1 MKNRFLFIAGALAFL
16 LGSIVSCTETPPEEN
31 PDPVKIT
38 QQQLTFDYYAQE
50 FTVPVSGKDIK
61 IETSADWIH
70 ASVVPLKK
78 VLSVS
83 IDQNHTK
90 ESREGL
96 ITILSSSQHQNC
108 TVVQRA
114 TTRTPDTREG
124 IKESEKI
131 GQAVANSVQTILA
144 NASDDTP
151 ASAIA
156 AEIAKLDEVISAQ
169 ADKEGEN
176 IHFMKRDSTFTTVV
190 LHPEKYG
197 IYPGTKGNTRSSVSR
212 PKSGSIGATRSLATK
227 SAILLQPFYSDG
239 IGVDFRWMDTQL
251 KEVGIHLDYYL
262 DDKADLS
269 KFRGDNLAK
278 YDLVLLYTHGGLW
291 EIPSYSYKEFL
302 IVTSGQK
309 EWPDDFEP
317 ELYKKVETLLLK
329 GGSARY
335 VVSRY
340 MLEATTSPSID
351 FRSSIVYFGACH
363 SFSSTVDD
371 FHDFFIK
378 KKKAKGYYGYAHTMS
393 VDVATGVLESLV
405 RSFTRGMNVVK
416 AFQYTKED
424 PELYT
429 DSLLPLLNKY
439 DNRFCWDTNEAYYTP
454 VDPTPF
460 DLDSKVQGSEV
471 KLTWS
476 VAPTKGSYQ
485 YTVLMGGKEYPAGN
499 NLSIS
504 APLGQKNQYE
514 WSVRADLYI
523 GQELIQSYTSEKAY
537 FQTSDSPYFTV
548 TTGEPMYVFQ
558 ESATIPVSYET
569 NQNLHVFDGG
579 VVYSFYQSEPALGR
593 AYCQYI
599 YHSASTNPFSVK
611 IEPLNPGTTYYAKAY
626 VITGESASTP
636 ERDREVHY
644 GEVVSF
650 ETLPDASYPT
660 FSGLEVWDESFNV
673 ISSVD
678 FGEVTLGESPSVKL
692 YLMNRATHDIPVKV
706 KSISEGFH
714 IDLQSEE
721 VIPPDTG
728 VVPVLTFR
736 PTQGKYYSGSVVFD
750 LGEYY
755 YPVEVKLSGTGVP
768 SKGELTFSTSSMD
781 FGPVE
786 VGKISHLPVV
796 ISNIGKQTAFITNV
810 VLPDDGFI
818 STFNDP
824 IPIAA
829 GADATIDIVF
839 RPTATRYY
847 YGDVIIYTDTD
858 ESGFKIAVEG
868 TGTKTAVAVT
878 RVSLDKTELTLIVGD
893 EQALKATVYPTNATN
908 KDVRWKSSD
917 STVAKVSSSG
927 VVTALKPGPAT
938 ITVTT
943 EDGAYTASCLVTV
956 KQFDGQHEGTMGEEW
971 DN

>member
-156 AEIAKLDEVISAQ
+156 AEIAKLEEVISAQ
-169 ADKEGEN
+169 ADKKGEN
-176 IHFMKRDSTFTTVV
+176 IRFMKRDSTFTTVV

-197 IYPGTKGNTRSSVSR
+197 IHPGTKGNTRSSASR

-227 SAILLQPFYSDG
+227 SAILLAPFQSDG
-239 IGVDFRWMDTQL
+239 IEVDFRWLDTQL
-251 KEVGIHLDYYL
+251 KEVGVHLDYYL
-262 DDKADLS
+262 DDKAELDL
-269 KFRGDNLAK
+269 FRGDNLAK
-278 YDLVLLYTHGGLW
+278 YDLVMISSHGGSWTGLSDSPYTVCTTGQDYN
-291 EIPSYSYKEFL
+291 EYPDILDPKLFNTVESL
-302 IVTSGQK
+302 IM
-309 EWPDDFEP
+309 
-317 ELYKKVETLLLK
+317 K
-329 GGSARY
+329 GGKIPRY
-335 VVSRY
+335 VITESW
-340 MLEATTSPSID
+340 LHKTSQDITFS
-351 FRSSIVYFGACH
+351 SSIIYIGTCH
-363 SFSSTVDD
+363 SSDNSD
-371 FHDFFIK
+371 FHDFFML
-378 KKKAKGYYGYAHTMS
+378 KKKAMAYLGYTDEVYPKYNHP
-393 VDVATGVLESLV
+393 VLYSICRSL
-405 RSFTRGMNVVK
+405 TRGMSLTK
-416 AFQYTKED
+416 AIGYVEKD
-424 PELYT
+424 PELQTETIQYYKSISGMFSFDIAKGNYT
-429 DSLLPLLNKY
+429 L
-439 DNRFCWDTNEAYYTP
+439 

-460 DLDSKVQGSEV
+460 DLDSKVQGNQV
-471 KLTWS
+471 QLTWS
-476 VAPTKGSYQ
+476 VAPTMGSYQ

-721 VIPPDTG
+721 IIPPDTG

-908 KDVRWKSSD
+908 KEVRWKSSD